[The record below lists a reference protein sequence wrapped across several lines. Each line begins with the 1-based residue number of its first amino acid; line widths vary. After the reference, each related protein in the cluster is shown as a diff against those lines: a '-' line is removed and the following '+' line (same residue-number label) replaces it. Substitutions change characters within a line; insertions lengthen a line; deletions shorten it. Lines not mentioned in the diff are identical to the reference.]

1 MVKATSVLA
10 TLIFTLSTASATWIP
25 KIESRGDDTAK
36 APHKGDWMD
45 HEWKGDWGNDK
56 EHGHNKGSEKGK
68 DWGKE
73 HGWAKDHGHGGDKG
87 DGGHKGGKDC
97 GDKNWHGKDPDCK
110 DGKGKDPVVIPDPIG
125 PDPNTEVIT
134 PELIQLIIDNEATA
148 PKPDLVI
155 FDGDEDETFVP
166 IPDDLPENYCIFE
179 GLENP
184 DSPAGFAAPAPDD
197 LLDPD
202 TCAAYYDGRNNFRRS
217 TPNKRT
223 YASTGSNRSPNRWR
237 RGSVISICVEKNFDW
252 MVTYNGVDLR
262 ASQVIAGATFR
273 AVNLW
278 NNGTAEGS
286 AGLNPRFVS
295 FEFTTECNRAVYRVK
310 SHDNTKE
317 GSPNVLAD
325 CQFPPYFNPTRQKI
339 LNVYNTAFEDNYQ
352 NVLTAIQSHEL
363 GHALGIAHEN
373 CQTLDP
379 TEPCTSITDDVS
391 GSLMTTS
398 MDPSLTVDFAGP
410 LADDITGVNRYYS
423 LAGGPGSPLGVILW
437 RGFEGPFRG

>member
-1 MVKATSVLA
+1 
-10 TLIFTLSTASATWIP
+10 
-25 KIESRGDDTAK
+25 
-36 APHKGDWMD
+36 
-45 HEWKGDWGNDK
+45 
-56 EHGHNKGSEKGK
+56 
-68 DWGKE
+68 
-73 HGWAKDHGHGGDKG
+73 
-87 DGGHKGGKDC
+87 
-97 GDKNWHGKDPDCK
+97 
-110 DGKGKDPVVIPDPIG
+110 
-125 PDPNTEVIT
+125 
-134 PELIQLIIDNEATA
+134 
-148 PKPDLVI
+148 
-155 FDGDEDETFVP
+155 
-166 IPDDLPENYCIFE
+166 
-179 GLENP
+179 
-184 DSPAGFAAPAPDD
+184 
-197 LLDPD
+197 
-202 TCAAYYDGRNNFRRS
+202 
-217 TPNKRT
+217 
-223 YASTGSNRSPNRWR
+223 
-237 RGSVISICVEKNFDW
+237 

-310 SHDNTKE
+310 SHDSTKE

-410 LADDITGVNRYYS
+410 LADDIAGVNRYYS